1 MQDGVIS
8 FVIVGAKNSGKTV
21 FLSTLFGQEDAFVS
35 ANKKTK
41 EYLEANWKR
50 LKKGKTPS
58 ATSGIIKRLD
68 FQYKGREHTASFAID
83 DYDGYFVETLSDEDE
98 HTQEDRNTL
107 KKNIKKASGL
117 LFLFPFERKHD
128 EESLERFQYEIDT
141 FIQLI
146 REIYPNRKDLPI
158 PTVIVIPKWDQ
169 SRYFKASDESRKVV
183 EYIESVGEYKAASAK
198 IKTFFADVAV
208 MPVSSFGISI
218 DGIHPV
224 RGKITPHNLSRVFD
238 WLLNAAFHK
247 FEQKASALQA
257 EGNIPQLFRFLSTI
271 HDDIRFY
278 KGGKLIK
285 LYGEAENQY
294 ASEVIDKLKNAS
306 SPGEQENILNE
317 HAFFYKN
324 LRNKE
329 LDKKIDALFKKRKA
343 KTKKRRSLKFLSFLL
358 LAGLIAYGATAFKTY
373 VEERNAFV
381 AIQHLDPKSM
391 PEEMA
396 RNCSEY
402 LNRYKSKSLL
412 LPLTDIPAHRD
423 EVQRLLTS
431 AELEIINA
439 LGDRYEQ
446 LKMDEPG
453 QKNLLQVRD
462 LAAMAELFPDIELC
476 QRIRAFAE
484 EFEQTLKQ
492 GEQKAVS
499 SVVNA
504 AETLLS
510 TGAEVSEIDEI
521 LARLNQMPDNET
533 VSDLRKRLLE
543 RKRDI
548 STITNEAKALLSR
561 DAGLSETEKILER
574 LNLKE
579 IPDNEMISDLRS
591 QLQKRMQTLELQE
604 AFDNLYNKVKVTSSL
619 SDIPSI
625 VSRQWHNNFS
635 DDFAYSLKTLIQNKV
650 AEKDQSDINDL
661 RERFESVEE
670 IRKQERKLAEIEGN
684 VLEIPEISF
693 RYYRD
698 EDLEK
703 RLKSAEDGVE
713 QYRRISKEL
722 YVGVTFGTLKED
734 NEPLGFSCGMLKGNE
749 IILELSSHTFS
760 YEDSDARCE
769 QRTGGS
775 VMIWAVQKIPL
786 TPRYLSVRATEK
798 DAFSDDTVSGYI
810 NVDENTLISIYNDR
824 EKKFYIPGT
833 DYFIIFRRN

>member
-68 FQYKGREHTASFAID
+68 FQYKSREHTASFAID

-224 RGKITPHNLSRVFD
+224 RGKITPHNLSQVFD
-238 WLLNAAFHK
+238 YLLNAAFHK
-247 FEQKASALQA
+247 FEQKALALQG

-278 KGGKLIK
+278 KDGKLIR
-285 LYGEAENQY
+285 LYREAENQY
-294 ASEVIDKLKNAS
+294 VSEVIDKLKNAS

-317 HAFFYKN
+317 HAFLYQN

-329 LDKKIDALFKKRKA
+329 LNKKIDALLKKRKA

-431 AELEIINA
+431 AEVEIINA

-492 GEQKAVS
+492 GEQKVVS

-533 VSDLRKRLLE
+533 VSDLRERLLE

-591 QLQKRMQTLELQE
+591 QFQKRMQTLELQE

-625 VSRQWHNNFS
+625 VSRQWRDNFS

-650 AEKDQSDINDL
+650 AEKDQSNINDL

-713 QYRRISKEL
+713 QYRRISKKL
-722 YVGVTFGTLKED
+722 YVGVTFGTKEED
-734 NEPLGFSCGMLKGNE
+734 NEPLDFSCGMLKGNE
-749 IILELSSHTFS
+749 IILELDYYTFS
-760 YEDSDARCE
+760 YKNSNARCE
-769 QRTGGS
+769 QRANGS
-775 VMIWAVQKIPL
+775 VMIWDIQKIPL
-786 TPRYLSVRATEK
+786 TPRHLPVKATEK
-798 DAFSDDTVSGYI
+798 DAFSDDTVSGHI
-810 NVDENTLISIYNDR
+810 KIDANTLISIYNER
-824 EKKFYIPGT
+824 EKEFYIPGT
-833 DYFIIFRRN
+833 PYFIIFRRN